1 LSAYLWVLIPLL
13 FLFKEKPMKSLTAF
27 SVILILCTN
36 SSAQTTYFNGGFGY
50 GFPVGDIVGITR
62 PNNVEK
68 NVYGSF
74 GKGLTLGLN
83 IGHNVTDNISLD
95 LGIWYVTGSTYEFI
109 AYYGSAI
116 GYSTHLV
123 SGKTTRVMPC
133 LKIASGN
140 NKLYAK
146 FGFLLGI
153 GTTIND
159 DETFTASS
167 QTGGSTLATHEFTG
181 GFSNGWTGA
190 IGIDFS
196 ENQTASL
203 FVEMNFCQQLY
214 KPVLETINISG
225 QNPQTYH
232 LVDDPNPSASD
243 EKLKPSFVF
252 STIGLT
258 AGVKFSSSTK
268 KKAP

>member
-1 LSAYLWVLIPLL
+1 MKLLVL
-13 FLFKEKPMKSLTAF
+13 
-27 SVILILCTN
+27 LITFIIISC
-36 SSAQTTYFNGGFGY
+36 SEIIAQTTYFNGGFGY
-50 GFPVGDIVGITR
+50 GFPVGDVVGITQ

-83 IGHNVTDNISLD
+83 IGHSVDDNISLD

-116 GYSTHLV
+116 GSSSHQV

-133 LKIASGN
+133 LKITSGNN

-153 GTTIND
+153 ATTIND
-159 DETFTASS
+159 DETFTASP
-167 QTGGSTLATHEFTG
+167 QTGGGSILATHEFTG

-203 FVEMNFCQQLY
+203 FVEVNFCQQLY

-232 LVDDPNPSASD
+232 LVDDPNPSAPD

-258 AGVKFSSSTK
+258 AGVKFSSSVK
-268 KKAP
+268 KKTP